1 MAERG
6 PEVRSGPEIGSP
18 DAQVT
23 RALRNLRRLTIVAP
37 VVFVAA
43 VEATLHVLLDGSP
56 LLALAITL
64 LAVVIGAAAFS
75 VFIFGILGR
84 IQGRLLERNQQ
95 IAAVQSASIS
105 LASDMTLEPLLQKF
119 VDLAREITNARYGAL
134 AIRAEDGG
142 IEAFITSGISQGE
155 RERIGPPPKG
165 RGLLGII
172 HQGTVLRL
180 RDLSQDPRSV
190 GFPPGHPEM
199 HSLLGVP
206 VVYKRSIVGRLYLT
220 EKQGAE
226 EFTHEDEEMVTL
238 FAAQA
243 AASIE
248 NARLL
253 RRSQDLAILE
263 ERERIGMD
271 LHDGVIQAL
280 YGVGLNLEECADVVA
295 DEPDFVSKRLDKAV
309 NDLDQVIKDI
319 RSYIFHLR
327 PAAFS
332 SQNLE
337 EALADLA
344 REVQVNSLVDVEVKI
359 EHVDA
364 AALPDDLAENLF
376 HIVQE
381 ALANVAKHAR
391 ASRATVTLIGNG
403 DTYALTVADNGRGFD
418 MLARRGLGHRG
429 LGNIGDRARV
439 IDAELDVESTPGA
452 GTTICVRGNRERAHA
467 APHISHA

>member
-1 MAERG
+1 MESSD
-6 PEVRSGPEIGSP
+6 V
-18 DAQVT
+18 QVN

-37 VVFVAA
+37 VLFVAG
-43 VEATLHVLLDGSP
+43 VEVTLQVVLDGLVP
-56 LLALAITL
+56 PFGALAITL
-64 LAVVIGAAAFS
+64 SAVIIGAAAFS
-75 VFIFGILGR
+75 VFVFGILGR
-84 IQGRLLERNQQ
+84 IQGRLLERNRQ
-95 IAAVQSASIS
+95 IAAVQTASVS

-134 AIRAEDGG
+134 AIVDASGG
-142 IEAFITSGISQGE
+142 MEAFITSGIGEKE
-155 RERIGPPPKG
+155 REHIGAPPKG

-180 RDLSQDPRSV
+180 RDLATDPRAV
-190 GFPPGHPEM
+190 GFPPGHPPM
-199 HSLLGVP
+199 RSLLGVP
-206 VVYKRSIVGRLYLT
+206 VVYKRTIVGQLYLT
-220 EKQGAE
+220 EKQDAE
-226 EFTHEDEEMVTL
+226 EFTNEDEEMVTL

-253 RRSQDLAILE
+253 QQSQDLAILE

-295 DEPDFVSKRLDKAV
+295 DEPEFVSRRLDKAV
-309 NDLDQVIKDI
+309 NDLNQVIKDI

-332 SQNLE
+332 SKNLE
-337 EALADLA
+337 EALFDLA

-359 EHVDA
+359 AQVDA
-364 AALPDDLAENLF
+364 SSLPDDLAENLF

-391 ASRATVTLIGNG
+391 ASRAVVELIGEG
-403 DTYALTVADNGRGFD
+403 DAYTLNVGDNGRGFD
-418 MLARRGLGHRG
+418 AASRRGVGHRG
-429 LGNIGDRARV
+429 LGNIADRARA
-439 IDAELDVESTPGA
+439 IDASFDIESAPGE
-452 GTTICVRGNRERAHA
+452 GTSIRVRGRREACHSRSA
-467 APHISHA
+467 

>member
-1 MAERG
+1 MAGSEAEERPEG
-6 PEVRSGPEIGSP
+6 PRTGTTDERVH
-18 DAQVT
+18 
-23 RALRNLRRLTIVAP
+23 RALRNLRWLTFVAP
-37 VVFVAA
+37 VLFVAA
-43 VEATLHVLLDGSP
+43 VETTLRLLVDGSP
-56 LLALAITL
+56 LLALGITMG
-64 LAVVIGAAAFS
+64 AVVVGAAAFS
-75 VFIFGILGR
+75 VFVFGVLGR
-84 IQGRLLERNQQ
+84 IQGRLLERHQQ
-95 IAAVQSASIS
+95 VAAVQSASVS

-119 VDLAREITNARYGAL
+119 VDLARAITNARYGAL
-134 AIRAEDGG
+134 AIRADDGG
-142 IEAFITSGISQGE
+142 IEAFITSGITHEE
-155 RERIGPPPKG
+155 RERIGAPPKG

-180 RDLSQDPRSV
+180 RDLTQDPRSV

-199 HSLLGVP
+199 RSLLGVP
-206 VVYKRSIVGRLYLT
+206 VVYKRTVVGRLYLT

-280 YGVGLNLEECADVVA
+280 YGVGLNLEECADVVGE
-295 DEPDFVSKRLDKAV
+295 EPAFVSKRLDKAV

-332 SQNLE
+332 SRNLE
-337 EALADLA
+337 EALYDLA
-344 REVQVNSLVDVEVKI
+344 REVQVNSLVDVDVRIAE
-359 EHVDA
+359 VDA

-376 HIVQE
+376 HIAQE

-391 ASRATVTLIGNG
+391 ASRATVALIG
-403 DTYALTVADNGRGFD
+403 DSDMYTLTVADNGRGFD
-418 MLARRGLGHRG
+418 ALARRGMGHRG
-429 LGNIGDRARV
+429 LGNITDRARSIEAE
-439 IDAELDVESTPGA
+439 IDIESAPGA
-452 GTTICVRGNRERAHA
+452 GTTIVVRGSRARTQA
-467 APHISHA
+467 APA